1 MSDKLDESEEQVQMF
16 RIKRILKQLEAAKGN
31 GTSMISLVIPAK
43 DNLNKINKLLLDEY
57 GKSSNIKSTMNR
69 HSVQDAITS
78 ARERLKLYKTNPD
91 NGLVLYCGSIF
102 SEDGKSVKVIKI
114 DFEPYKPMN
123 QFLYTCDNKFHTEP
137 LRDLIEDNDKFGFII
152 MDGNGVLFGRVQGNA
167 RTVLQKMLVDLPKK
181 HGRGGQSALRFAR
194 LREEKRHNYL
204 RKVTELAVLHFI
216 TNDKVNVN
224 GIVVAGS
231 ASFKTEMVQSDLFD
245 PRCKAKVIKIVDVS
259 YGFENG
265 FNQAIE
271 LASDA
276 LSNVKLIH
284 EKKIVGK
291 FFEEIALDTG
301 KIIFGLNDSMKAL
314 EMAAIETF
322 ILWENL
328 PYHRFHLRHP
338 QTNEESIKFGPALEN
353 AEVKTFKDVSG
364 IELTIIED
372 VLLSDWILENYKNY
386 GTKLEIITD
395 KSQEGF
401 QFVKGFGGIAPPG
414 ILYLIYWYL
423 TKAQVKT
430 VEME

>member
-1 MSDKLDESEEQVQMF
+1 
-16 RIKRILKQLEAAKGN
+16 
-31 GTSMISLVIPAK
+31 
-43 DNLNKINKLLLDEY
+43 
-57 GKSSNIKSTMNR
+57 
-69 HSVQDAITS
+69 
-78 ARERLKLYKTNPD
+78 
-91 NGLVLYCGSIF
+91 
-102 SEDGKSVKVIKI
+102 
-114 DFEPYKPMN
+114 
-123 QFLYTCDNKFHTEP
+123 
-137 LRDLIEDNDKFGFII
+137 
-152 MDGNGVLFGRVQGNA
+152 MDGNGVLFGLVQGNS

-204 RKVTELAVLHFI
+204 RKCTELTVQHYI
-216 TNDKVNVN
+216 TNDKVNVS

-231 ASFKTEMVQSDLFD
+231 ASFKTELVQSDLFD
-245 PRCKAKVIKIVDVS
+245 MRCKAKVIKIVDVS

-301 KIIFGLNDSMKAL
+301 KIIFSINDTMKAL
-314 EMAAIETF
+314 ELAFIETF

-328 PYHRFHLRHP
+328 PTHRFFLRNP
-338 QTNEESIKFGPALEN
+338 QTNEETVKFGPPLEV
-353 AEVKTFKDVSG
+353 AESKSFKDPSG

-372 VLLSDWILENYKNY
+372 VLLTDWILENYKKF
-386 GTKLEIITD
+386 GAKLEIITD

-401 QFVKGFGGIAPPG
+401 QFVKGFGGIG
-414 ILYLIYWYL
+414 GLLRY
-423 TKAQVKT
+423 KSDM
-430 VEME
+430 VENYGKEEKEGSGDDGFNVEEDFI